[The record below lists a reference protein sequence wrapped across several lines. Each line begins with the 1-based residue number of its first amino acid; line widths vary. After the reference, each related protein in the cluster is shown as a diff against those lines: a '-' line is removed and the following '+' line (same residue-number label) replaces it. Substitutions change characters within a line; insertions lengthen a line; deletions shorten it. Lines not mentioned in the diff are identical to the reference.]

1 MIVSGRRAISPR
13 YIRDIRIEEDEYGV
27 MLRVVAT
34 MQGGGGKVVLKQINQ
49 YEESDAPYKIR
60 GYYERY
66 LKEMDRWGYGKSS
79 G

>member
-13 YIRDIRIEEDEYGV
+13 YIREIRIEEDEYGV
-27 MLRVVAT
+27 MLRIVAI
-34 MQGGGGKVVLKQINQ
+34 MQGGKVILKQANQ

-60 GYYERY
+60 GYYERC
-66 LKEMDRWGYGKSS
+66 LKEMDGLGYGKSS

>member
-1 MIVSGRRAISPR
+1 MIVYGRRAISPR
-13 YIRDIRIEEDEYGV
+13 YIRDIRIEEDVYGV

-34 MQGGGGKVVLKQINQ
+34 MQGGGKVILKQANQ

-66 LKEMDRWGYGKSS
+66 LKEMDRWGYGKVS

>member
-13 YIRDIRIEEDEYGV
+13 YIRDIRIEEDVYGV

-34 MQGGGGKVVLKQINQ
+34 MQGGGKVILNQINQ
-49 YEESDAPYKIR
+49 YEESNALYKIR
-60 GYYERY
+60 GYYELH
-66 LKEMDRWGYGKSS
+66 LKEMDRWGYGKAS

>member
-13 YIRDIRIEEDEYGV
+13 YIRDIRIEEDEEGV

-34 MQGGGGKVVLKQINQ
+34 MQGGKVILKQANQ

-66 LKEMDRWGYGKSS
+66 LKEMDRWGYGKAS

>member
-13 YIRDIRIEEDEYGV
+13 YIRDIRIEEDEESV

-34 MQGGGGKVVLKQINQ
+34 MQGEGKVVLKQINQ
-49 YEESDAPYKIR
+49 YEENSAPYKIYD
-60 GYYERY
+60 YYELY
-66 LKEMDRWGYGKSS
+66 LKEMDRWRYGKSS

>member
-13 YIRDIRIEEDEYGV
+13 YIRDIRIEEDEHGV

-34 MQGGGGKVVLKQINQ
+34 MQGGKVVLKQINQ
-49 YEESDAPYKIR
+49 YEEYNAPYKIQ
-60 GYYERY
+60 GYYEHC
-66 LKEMDRWGYGKSS
+66 LKEIDRWGYGKAS

>member
-13 YIRDIRIEEDEYGV
+13 YIRDIRIEEDEEGV

-34 MQGGGGKVVLKQINQ
+34 MQGGKVILKQINQ
-49 YEESDAPYKIR
+49 YEESNAMYKIR
-60 GYYERY
+60 GYYEIY